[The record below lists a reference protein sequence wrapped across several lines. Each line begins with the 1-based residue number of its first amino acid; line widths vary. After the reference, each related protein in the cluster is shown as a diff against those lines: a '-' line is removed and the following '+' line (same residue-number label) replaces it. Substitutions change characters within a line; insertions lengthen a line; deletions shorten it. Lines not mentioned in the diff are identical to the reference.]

1 MAAGD
6 QTGRSPELDKVREL
20 LFPGLSAEEG
30 WARIDA
36 AVAGA
41 ADDRRLEAIE
51 ALASRD
57 MNNDLIAALRILR
70 DRNVSP

>member
-6 QTGRSPELDKVREL
+6 QTGRSPELDNVREL
-20 LFPGLSAEEG
+20 LFPGLPAEEG
-30 WARIDA
+30 WARIDE

-41 ADDRRLEAIE
+41 ADDRRFEAIE
-51 ALASRD
+51 ALAARD
-57 MNNDLIAALRILR
+57 MNDDLIAALRILR